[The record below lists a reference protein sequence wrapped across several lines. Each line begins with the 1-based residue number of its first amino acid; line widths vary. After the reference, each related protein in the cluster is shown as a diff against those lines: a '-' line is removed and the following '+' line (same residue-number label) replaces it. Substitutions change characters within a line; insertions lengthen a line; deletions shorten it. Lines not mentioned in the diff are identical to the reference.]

1 MLMRRY
7 DKTRQLPQFQPTMN
21 TDYTS
26 VMTFTFA
33 NPPAAV
39 IFDCDGVL
47 VDSEPITSRVWAGL
61 LTEIGLPTT
70 TEESLVTYLGNSMAR
85 CMEIVTERMGHAP
98 PDWLLPRFHEASR
111 AALAAEVEA
120 VDGVPELLDALDRE
134 KVPYAIASNG
144 EQAKMD
150 ATLGAAGL
158 AQRFAGK
165 RFSGL
170 EVCRPKPAP
179 DVFLHAASALGVSP
193 AMTVVIEDSP
203 LGVIGAVNA
212 GMPVIGYAGIID
224 EHRLSTAGAD
234 KVIHHMSEALALLG
248 LQGSVRRTP

>member
-1 MLMRRY
+1 MLKRRNEQ
-7 DKTRQLPQFQPTMN
+7 TRQLQLLEPLMN
-21 TDYTS
+21 IDYTS
-26 VMTFTFA
+26 TMA
-33 NPPAAV
+33 LPLNSPPAAV

-47 VDSEPITSRVWAGL
+47 VDSEPITSRIWAGL

-85 CMEIVTERMGHAP
+85 CMEIVTERLGHVP
-98 PDWLLPRFHEASR
+98 PDWLLPRFHQASQ

-120 VDGVPELLDALDRE
+120 VDGVLELLDALDRR

-150 ATLGAAGL
+150 ATLGTAGL
-158 AQRFAGK
+158 AQRFVGR

-170 EVCRPKPAP
+170 EVGRPKPAP

-203 LGVIGAVNA
+203 PGITGAVNA
-212 GMPVIGYAGIID
+212 GMLVMGYAGIID
-224 EHRLSTAGAD
+224 ERRLNAAGAHQ
-234 KVIHHMSEALALLG
+234 VIHHMREAPALLG
-248 LQGSVRRTP
+248 L